1 MEKEGDFL
9 GLDLDGNQPV
19 FKDKSVI
26 EYHELSTVF
35 SSFEDTEEFVQL
47 VKSIR
52 QNGLNHPILLWQGK
66 IVDGR
71 HRHKACLEAGV
82 EPQYEYIPD
91 SMALS
96 QVMDR
101 VVAENILRRHLTT
114 GQRAMIAAT
123 LANMTVG
130 GNGNNQHS
138 ESNRANLPDSKSN
151 EDAAKSLNVSERT
164 VKDAKEVKR
173 DAPDLAEKVA
183 RGEMSLHAA
192 KTESRERKGEPPK
205 TTSAPPKPTTISLDE
220 MMRVGG
226 DNWDS
231 FVAAGA
237 LISTVRDL
245 HLQEGDGGM
254 MRSIMHFIESG
265 EGKHSQSYNAA
276 GLVALYKGLGNHIAE
291 LEALSQYKSTQTQT
305 KH

>member
-1 MEKEGDFL
+1 LEKEGDFL
-9 GLDLDGNQPV
+9 GLDLDGNQPT
-19 FKDKSVI
+19 FKDKSI
-26 EYHELSTVF
+26 MEYHELSTVF

-52 QNGLNHPILLWQGK
+52 EDGLNHPILLWQGK

-91 SMALS
+91 SMSLS

-114 GQRAMIAAT
+114 GQRAMIAAA

-130 GNGNNQHS
+130 GNGSNQYS
-138 ESNRANLPDSKSN
+138 DSKAINLSDSKTTA
-151 EDAAKSLNVSERT
+151 EAAKSLNVGEAT
-164 VKDAKEVKR
+164 VRHAKEVRR

-205 TTSAPPKPTTISLDE
+205 TTSAPPKPTTMSLDE

-226 DNWDS
+226 DNWNS

-237 LISTVRDL
+237 LISTARDL
-245 HLQEGDGGM
+245 HLQEGDAGM
-254 MRSIMHFIESG
+254 IRSIMHFIDSG

-291 LEALSQYKSTQTQT
+291 LEALSKYKSTQTQT